1 MDRWVL
7 AWRQTEHIIQLFL
20 VLLMGGSLRRMIP
33 CIDLC
38 FVNGRGGGTVV
49 VDNNNGQAYNV
60 SIMITKIRVQDE
72 WKDAN
77 MLVSLD

>member
-1 MDRWVL
+1 
-7 AWRQTEHIIQLFL
+7 
-20 VLLMGGSLRRMIP
+20 MIP